1 MRTAARA
8 IGAVLGGCALAAV
21 FQPFWPRAE
30 TPSAV
35 EAELQSGPRG
45 VKSEV
50 VRLRG
55 ALAAAGAARARGDA
69 PAEGDPEFEDTISPV
84 VETNTVE
91 HTDGELE
98 DGELEER
105 WTRAER
111 ILDVLTRD
119 PELARLNARFS
130 REESNFP
137 HWRSEHFLEDPV
149 INPRGIDLTESQRQH
164 FEVFYA
170 RAFQFIRS
178 LELKRRAVVAEG
190 VVWKLE
196 ELLESDEPDLLP
208 EPADGA
214 LSVSLSKD
222 LRVVLPRDEFPE
234 IALLREEQRA
244 AIVEWL
250 LEAKDFIAS
259 LK

>member
-1 MRTAARA
+1 MRTAARV

-35 EAELQSGPRG
+35 EAELQSASRG
-45 VKSEV
+45 LESEV
-50 VRLRG
+50 ARLRA
-55 ALAAAGAARARGDA
+55 ALAAASAARARVDA
-69 PAEGDPEFEDTISPV
+69 PAERDPELEDTSSPV

-91 HTDGELE
+91 HAG
-98 DGELEER
+98 GELEER
-105 WTRAER
+105 WTRVAR
-111 ILDVLTRD
+111 VLDVLTQDR
-119 PELARLNARFS
+119 ELARLNSRFS

-137 HWRSEHFLEDPV
+137 NWRSEHFLEDPV

-196 ELLESDEPDLLP
+196 ELLESDEPELLP
-208 EPADGA
+208 ESVDDA
-214 LSVSLSKD
+214 LTVSLSKD

-234 IALLREEQRA
+234 IAVLREEQRA

>member
-1 MRTAARA
+1 MRTAARV

-35 EAELQSGPRG
+35 EAELQSASRG
-45 VKSEV
+45 LEREV
-50 VRLRG
+50 VRLRA
-55 ALAAAGAARARGDA
+55 ALAAARAARARVDA
-69 PAEGDPEFEDTISPV
+69 PAERDPELEDTSSPV

-91 HTDGELE
+91 HAG
-98 DGELEER
+98 GELEER
-105 WTRAER
+105 WTRAAR
-111 ILDVLTRD
+111 VLDVLTQDR
-119 PELARLNARFS
+119 ELARLNSRFS

-137 HWRSEHFLEDPV
+137 NWRSEHFLEDPV

-190 VVWKLE
+190 VVRKLE
-196 ELLESDEPDLLP
+196 ELLESDEPELLP

-214 LSVSLSKD
+214 LTVSLSKD

-234 IALLREEQRA
+234 IAVLRQEQRA

-250 LEAKDFIAS
+250 LEAEDFIAS

>member
-35 EAELQSGPRG
+35 EAELQSSSRG
-45 VKSEV
+45 LESEV
-50 VRLRG
+50 ARLRA
-55 ALAAAGAARARGDA
+55 ALAAARAASARVDA
-69 PAEGDPEFEDTISPV
+69 PAERDPELEDTSSPV

-91 HTDGELE
+91 HAGGD
-98 DGELEER
+98 LEER
-105 WTRAER
+105 WARAAR
-111 ILDVLTRD
+111 VLDVLTQDR
-119 PELARLNARFS
+119 ELARLNSRFS

-137 HWRSEHFLEDPV
+137 NWRSEHFLEDPV

-190 VVWKLE
+190 VVRKLE
-196 ELLESDEPDLLP
+196 ELLESDEPELLP

-222 LRVVLPRDEFPE
+222 LRVVLPRDEFAE
-234 IALLREEQRA
+234 IAVLREEQRA

-250 LEAKDFIAS
+250 LESKDFIAS

>member
-21 FQPFWPRAE
+21 FQPFWPRVE

-35 EAELQSGPRG
+35 EAEIQSASRG
-45 VKSEV
+45 LEREV
-50 VRLRG
+50 VRLRA
-55 ALAAAGAARARGDA
+55 ALVAASAARAREVA
-69 PAEGDPEFEDTISPV
+69 PVERDSELEGTSAR
-84 VETNTVE
+84 VETNTVQ
-91 HTDGELE
+91 HVSGELAG
-98 DGELEER
+98 GELEER

-111 ILDVLTRD
+111 ILDLLTRD
-119 PELARLNARFS
+119 LELARLNARFS

-137 HWRSEHFLEDPV
+137 NWRSEHFLEDPV
-149 INPRGIDLTESQRQH
+149 INPRGIDLTESRRQH
-164 FEVFYA
+164 FEVVYA

-196 ELLESDEPDLLP
+196 ELLESDEPELLP

-214 LSVSLSKD
+214 LTVSLSKD

-234 IALLREEQRA
+234 IAVLREEQRA